1 MLKFLHEFIRLP
13 NDDVVDNG
21 WWEINGN
28 LLVNMFGGRHDYD
41 PSDDDIIVEA
51 DGWEDIDCSFLLVPD
66 SRFGWVDPD
75 GIFYGCEYTNHRLIA
90 RYIFGMDEFTLEKT
104 HVKIYGYGSSVEAY
118 TQRPFLTEQQFK
130 TLKERRVP
138 FCRTDNGIMNFDDD
152 N

>member
-1 MLKFLHEFIRLP
+1 MPRFLHELIRLP
-13 NDDVVDNG
+13 NDDVADNG
-21 WWEINGN
+21 WWKIDDNRLE
-28 LLVNMFGGRHDYD
+28 NMFGGRHDYILN
-41 PSDDDIIVEA
+41 DDDIIVEA
-51 DGWEDIDCSFLLVPD
+51 GGWEDIAFNFLVPN

-75 GIFYGCEYTNHRLIA
+75 GIFYGCKYTDHRMIA

-118 TQRPFLTEQQFK
+118 TQRPFLTEQQVK

-138 FCRTDNGIMNFDDD
+138 FCRTDNGIIDFDDD